1 MSERNCVEIIS
12 KLGELGLLDVYHT
25 NDGKEYITPAQLSR
39 EIQDE
44 VFLHGGL
51 FYVEMLIITITSYLF
66 DYFSYVLYCSI
77 MVLYVISSKEI

>member
-51 FYVEMLIITITSYLF
+51 FVVYTIRLFVIYFDAYFIIL
-66 DYFSYVLYCSI
+66 
-77 MVLYVISSKEI
+77 

>member
-1 MSERNCVEIIS
+1 MVILCISSVSFIAYFYFRLSERNCVEIIS

-44 VFLHGGL
+44 VFLHGGW
-51 FYVEMLIITITSYLF
+51 FV
-66 DYFSYVLYCSI
+66 SI
-77 MVLYVISSKEI
+77 L